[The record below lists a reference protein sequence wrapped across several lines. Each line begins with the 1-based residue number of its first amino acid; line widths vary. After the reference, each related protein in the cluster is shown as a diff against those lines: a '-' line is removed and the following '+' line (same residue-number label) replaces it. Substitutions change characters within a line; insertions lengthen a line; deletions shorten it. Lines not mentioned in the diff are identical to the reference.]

1 MGAIYMTS
9 TWNGILCSQSC
20 GGMVGI
26 KYMLSPVSG
35 WTPLKFNPSYIF
47 REYLPNNLFFHD

>member
-1 MGAIYMTS
+1 MTS
-9 TWNGILCSQSC
+9 TWNGILCSQYC